1 MADPSELQS
10 RRTLFITSLVGFMVE
25 MEITIISIARNEI
38 AAAFPQADP
47 ATLSWVITAYNI
59 GVASLLLPAGWMAD
73 RYGRKKMFLLASL
86 IQVVSLVVSGLSF
99 NINLI
104 IDY

>member
-10 RRTLFITSLVGFMVE
+10 RRTLFITSLVGFMVA

-73 RYGRKKMFLLASL
+73 RYGLSL
-86 IQVVSLVVSGLSF
+86 IH
-99 NINLI
+99 I
-104 IDY
+104 